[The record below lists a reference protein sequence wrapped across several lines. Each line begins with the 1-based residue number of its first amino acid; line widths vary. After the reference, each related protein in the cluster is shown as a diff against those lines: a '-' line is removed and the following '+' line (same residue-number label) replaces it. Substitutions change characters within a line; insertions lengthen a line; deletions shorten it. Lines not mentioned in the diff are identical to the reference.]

1 MSKKRIVVLIVFCVL
16 FALLLVGTVVGTAAL
31 FLFGNTQG
39 LVGELLSNA
48 ELPPLFEKLDPPKQT
63 EHVPETDGIPSES
76 TGDLIEIDPF
86 PLETLPPDINIEIGM
101 DEEKPLPDEMYDYFD
116 FDMAQIPLYTGF
128 SRVRRGM
135 RLELVINMMGKPHRY
150 IHLTDESVMLLWNT
164 DTDEAVMVKATFG
177 QGEYPTEEDRW
188 NDARVTDVFR

>member
-1 MSKKRIVVLIVFCVL
+1 MSKKQIIVLLSFCVL
-16 FALLLVGTVVGTAAL
+16 FALLFMSALVGTAAL
-31 FLFGNTQG
+31 FLLGNTQG

-48 ELPPLFEKLDPPKQT
+48 ELPPLFEKLDPSKQT
-63 EHVPETDGIPSES
+63 EHIPETDGMPSES
-76 TGDLIEIDPF
+76 TGDLIEIEPL
-86 PLETLPPDINIEIGM
+86 PLETLPPDVNIEIGT

-116 FDMAQIPLYTGF
+116 FDMVQIPSNAGF
-128 SRVRRGM
+128 SRVHKGM

-164 DTDEAVMVKATFG
+164 DTEESVMVKATFG